1 MWFSYGRKEKKIKIG
16 RKKSLKISVYLCGEF
31 LGVIVEVSLPFLQEI
46 IAFIYLKYYR
56 KNIKEN
62 IESKWELVSMVNQ
75 EGKMEPTN
83 SFSDQN

>member
-1 MWFSYGRKEKKIKIG
+1 
-16 RKKSLKISVYLCGEF
+16 
-31 LGVIVEVSLPFLQEI
+31 VEVSLPFLQEI